1 MTTIVISH
9 LQGFKHP
16 EFLYYYSQDQEAS
29 GRTVGRIGLL
39 IELEPPRAEFI
50 FVTSCSLKDSAFA
63 LF

>member
-29 GRTVGRIGLL
+29 GRTGLL

-50 FVTSCSLKDSAFA
+50 FVTSCSLKDSAFV